1 MFFFGNRRASTA
13 VVFFFESTGIIRFP
27 LLMSRGA
34 AGDEKVYDLFRLTST
49 LSFYS
54 LKSSAFLFH
63 VCKRLAVEG
72 EGGVC

>member
-1 MFFFGNRRASTA
+1 MPSASTLFFF
-13 VVFFFESTGIIRFP
+13 FFWGGG
-27 LLMSRGA
+27 GA

>member
-1 MFFFGNRRASTA
+1 MPSASTLFFFFFG
-13 VVFFFESTGIIRFP
+13 GGGGGKW
-27 LLMSRGA
+27 SRGA